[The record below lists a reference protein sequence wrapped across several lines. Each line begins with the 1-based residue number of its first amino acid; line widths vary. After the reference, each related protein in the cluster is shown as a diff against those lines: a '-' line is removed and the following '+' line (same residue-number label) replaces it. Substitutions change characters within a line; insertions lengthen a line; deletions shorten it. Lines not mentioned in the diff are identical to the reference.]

1 MKALTLKAKNYRNIK
16 ELVINPDPGINLIY
30 GDNAQGKTN
39 LIEALWLFTGCK
51 SFRGSKDSELV
62 AFGEE
67 RADLE
72 FEFYAGGR
80 EQNAEIV
87 IEKKRSGTLNG
98 VKMQSV
104 REMIG
109 VFRAVAFSP
118 VHLNI
123 VKGSPEERRKFIDM
137 AVAQSKPLYAK
148 ILSGYNRVLKQ
159 RNMLLK
165 SLYSAPSLAD
175 TLDVWDEKL
184 ASYGAD
190 IIIYR
195 YEYTCQLKKEAVKIY
210 EGLSSN
216 REEFTFEYVPT
227 IRNIS
232 SAEDGMSEIKSDRGK
247 ISFKENGNPDYEEI
261 KRRLYMNL
269 LKHRND
275 DISNGTTS
283 FGPHRDDFEI
293 KVNSVSARSFG
304 SQGQQRSCA
313 LALKLGEAEV
323 LKNITDTS
331 PVILLDDVMSELDPS
346 RQDYIL
352 NRIKDKQVFI
362 TCCDSTPALNMCA
375 GKIFEIKDGEVREY
389 TKNNV

>member
-16 ELVINPDPGINLIY
+16 EMSINTDPGINLIC

-51 SFRGSKDSELV
+51 SFRGSRDSELV

-67 RADLE
+67 RANLE
-72 FEFYAGGR
+72 FEFYSEGR
-80 EQNAEIV
+80 EQSAEI
-87 IEKKRSGTLNG
+87 IIDKKRSGTLNG
-98 VKMQSV
+98 IKMQSV

-109 VFRAVAFSP
+109 VFSAVVFSP
-118 VHLNI
+118 VHLSI

-148 ILSGYNRVLKQ
+148 SLAGYNKVLKQ
-159 RNMLLK
+159 RNVLLK
-165 SLYSAPSLAD
+165 SLYSNPSLAD
-175 TLDVWDEKL
+175 TLDVWDERL

-190 IIIYR
+190 IVVYR
-195 YEYTCQLKKEAVKIY
+195 YEYTEHLKKEAVQIY
-210 EGLSSN
+210 EELSSSK
-216 REEFTFEYVPT
+216 EKFTFEYAPT
-227 IRNIS
+227 IRNIIF
-232 SAEDGMSEIKSDRGK
+232 DGDNISEEKADKGK
-247 ISFKENGNPDYEEI
+247 IPFDEKGNPDYGEI
-261 KRRLYMNL
+261 KRRLYSNL
-269 LKHRND
+269 VKHRKD
-275 DISNGTTS
+275 DISAGTTS
-283 FGPHRDDFEI
+283 VGPHRDDFEI

-313 LALKLGEAEV
+313 LALKLAEAEV
-323 LKNITDTS
+323 LRKITDTS

-362 TCCDSTPALNMCA
+362 TCCDLTPALNMCA
-375 GKIFEIKDGEVREY
+375 GKVFEVKNGEVKEY
-389 TKNNV
+389 IKK

>member
-16 ELVINPDPGINLIY
+16 ELTINPDPGVNLIC

-39 LIEALWLFTGCK
+39 LIEAIWLFTGCK

-62 AFGEE
+62 SFGEE

-72 FEFYAGGR
+72 FEFFSGGR
-80 EQNAEIV
+80 EQSAEIQ
-87 IEKKRSGTLNG
+87 IDKKRSGTLNG

-118 VHLNI
+118 IHLNI

-137 AVAQSKPLYAK
+137 AVAQSRPLYAK
-148 ILSGYNRVLKQ
+148 SLAGYNKVLKQ

-165 SLYSAPSLAD
+165 SLYSNPSLAD
-175 TLDVWDEKL
+175 TLDIWDDRL

-195 YEYTCQLKKEAVKIY
+195 YEYTEHLKKEAVQIY
-210 EGLSSN
+210 EGLSSSK
-216 REEFTFEYVPT
+216 EEFTFEYVPT
-227 IRNIS
+227 IRNIVT
-232 SAEDGMSEIKSDRGK
+232 DGDNLSEIKADRGK
-247 ISFKENGNPDYEEI
+247 IPFDENGKPQYGEI

-269 LKHRND
+269 VKHRKD

-283 FGPHRDDFEI
+283 CGPHRDDFEI

-323 LKNITDTS
+323 LKKLTDTS

-362 TCCDSTPALNMCA
+362 TCCDSIPALNMCA
-375 GKIFEIKDGEVREY
+375 GKIFEVKNGEIREY
-389 TKNNV
+389 TKK